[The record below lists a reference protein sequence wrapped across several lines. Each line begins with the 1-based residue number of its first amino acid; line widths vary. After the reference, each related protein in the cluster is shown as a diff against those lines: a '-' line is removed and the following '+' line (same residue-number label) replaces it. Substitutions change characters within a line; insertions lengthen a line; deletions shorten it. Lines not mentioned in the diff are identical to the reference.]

1 MKNIREEVEYGRFFK
16 LEVGPISVKKKLYRP
31 TIKRFEKWLNIVEKQ
46 AYYTEF
52 DFLLTGSFPNYI
64 NNNLAWETWDVDI
77 ILIDD
82 GENAL
87 ELIRDTLVDMSR
99 TALERCDF
107 YLDTYYQN
115 RQDVQDNML
124 IFTGGV
130 ENCQPLSRE
139 KSGLSYAQYVTRDGQ
154 IVSQWNRDGEELTE
168 GLWTTKIKLP
178 TPKQLNRLN
187 QGLKYD
193 NELYLSEYKKQYD

>member
-64 NNNLAWETWDVDI
+64 NNSHAWETWDVDI

-82 GENAL
+82 GDNSL
-87 ELIRDTLVDMSR
+87 ELIRDTLVDMAR
-99 TALERCDF
+99 TALEQCDF

-115 RQDVQDNML
+115 RKNYIFEDVN
-124 IFTGGV
+124 
-130 ENCQPLSRE
+130 PLLMSTAEPRSLE
-139 KSGLSYAQYVTRDGQ
+139 KDGLAYAQYVKRDGQ

-187 QGLKYD
+187 QGLTYEK
-193 NELYLSEYKKQYD
+193 EFYLSEYKKQYD